1 MERNCMSDYAPRT
14 RECLAAIVSSAG
26 KHFQV
31 DDEEEKLA
39 LAASGQ
45 KMVIYPGQP
54 LAAQQ

>member
-1 MERNCMSDYAPRT
+1 MGDYAPRT